1 MGEVCALSRR
11 GSAVWSDLVAI
22 RSMPPQYAR
31 SETEGK
37 VAQGKA
43 GLASVGQGLWAIL
56 EVFPYLFRK
65 LLAILISALQWAGVN
80 VAQAIGTV
88 AMIIIAA
95 IYVDSVYDVR
105 ERLACFVKPSLC
117 APYGGEVRRY

>member
-1 MGEVCALSRR
+1 MGEICALAYRR
-11 GSAVWSDLVAI
+11 SARWTDLVAF
-22 RSMPPQYAR
+22 RSMPPKFAR

-37 VAQGKA
+37 VEKGKE
-43 GLASVGQGLWAIL
+43 GLAAVGQGLWAIL

-65 LLAILISALQWAGVN
+65 FIALLISALQWAGVN

-95 IYVDSVYDVR
+95 IYVDSIYDVR